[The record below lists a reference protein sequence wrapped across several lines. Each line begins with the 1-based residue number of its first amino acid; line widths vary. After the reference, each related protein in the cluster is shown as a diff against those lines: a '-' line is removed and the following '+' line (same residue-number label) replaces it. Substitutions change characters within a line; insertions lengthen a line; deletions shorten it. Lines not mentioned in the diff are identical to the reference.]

1 MKNNQQIF
9 GKGVEVE
16 GFLLR
21 DDGRPVEL
29 INGKPAAEFVI
40 AEVTR
45 RHPGLHGSL
54 TLEQASPMVEVSTG
68 VHDDVAT
75 AIDEIF
81 EKKTLLNAVAARHG
95 ARLVFT
101 PVPPKPFR
109 FIAASSD
116 PTSHSFQLVE
126 EWSKTVDGDAQLLAT
141 ATASVQFNTSTPF
154 RGKNRQQR
162 WEIARVVHNKLSS
175 NFEAL
180 NKENGKLVDSRGRT
194 RLEIA
199 AWLLHRVKAERFAAK
214 GMPIEWST
222 LPPPFEDV
230 KAMQWWMCAHSD
242 VRNIGKAECKK
253 EHAFTGKIKRK
264 GFWAIET
271 RVDDAV
277 DSAEAMLNLARARER
292 LLNEAL
298 CE

>member
-1 MKNNQQIF
+1 MKKHQQIF
-9 GKGVEVE
+9 GNGVEVE

-29 INGKPAAEFVI
+29 IKGKPSAEFVI

-54 TLEQASPMVEVSTG
+54 TLEQASPMLEISTG
-68 VHDDVAT
+68 VHDDFAN

-109 FIAASSD
+109 FIAAASD

-126 EWSKTVDGDAQLLAT
+126 EWSKAVDGKEQLLAT
-141 ATASVQFNTSTPF
+141 ATASVQFNTSTLF
-154 RGKNRQQR
+154 RGKNRQQC
-162 WEIARVVHNKLSS
+162 WEIARAVHNKLSS
-175 NFEAL
+175 NFAEL
-180 NKENGKLVDSRGRT
+180 NKENGKLVDARGRT

-199 AWLLHRVKAERFAAK
+199 TWLLHRVKVERFAAK

-242 VRNIGKAECKK
+242 VKSIRRAQCKK
-253 EHAFTGKIKRK
+253 EHAFTGKIKRR
-264 GFWAIET
+264 GFWAVET

-277 DSAEAMLNLARARER
+277 DSAKVMLSLARARER